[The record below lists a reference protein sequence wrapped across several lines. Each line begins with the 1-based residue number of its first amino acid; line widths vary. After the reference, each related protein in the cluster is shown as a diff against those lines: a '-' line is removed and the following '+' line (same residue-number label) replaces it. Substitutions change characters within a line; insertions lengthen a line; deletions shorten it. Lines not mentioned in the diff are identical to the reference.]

1 MTPRRRLFCLVVI
14 FGLLASTG
22 ALAQDDPR
30 LRQAEQLAK
39 KKERDAA
46 IDLYRAVLDDAAAR
60 HESDPRDG
68 ADVRYNLGTLCLESG
83 DLGCAVLHL
92 RAAARLDPRDDD
104 VRHNLAV
111 ALEARTDRLAGS
123 PVVDPLREIGA
134 RVPPTTARLAL
145 AIPLALLG
153 LALVLVAFAPARA
166 RPMARIA
173 ATLAALACVAGGVI
187 YAARKSVEATHEA
200 VVVVPET
207 PALKEPDT
215 SSTVAFTAHAGLHGD
230 VMARESTAN
239 GELLRVRFENGLEAW
254 LKRSDVAVIE

>member
-1 MTPRRRLFCLVVI
+1 MRAAVLALTAI
-14 FGLLASTG
+14 ALLAST
-22 ALAQDDPR
+22 ATLAKEDAR

-39 KKERDAA
+39 KKEREAA
-46 IDLYRAVLDDAAAR
+46 MDLYRAVLDDAAGDQAG
-60 HESDPRDG
+60 DPRDG

-92 RAAARLDPRDDD
+92 RAAARLNPRDDD
-104 VRHNLAV
+104 VRHNLDV

-123 PVVDPLREIGA
+123 AVVDPVREIGA
-134 RVPPTTARLAL
+134 RVSPLAARLAL

-166 RPMARIA
+166 GPAARVFASIA
-173 ATLAALACVAGGVI
+173 AIACVAGGVV
-187 YAARKSVEATHEA
+187 YAARRSVEGMREA
-200 VVVVPET
+200 VVMTPET
-207 PALKEPDT
+207 PALKEADT
-215 SSTVAFTAHAGLHGD
+215 SSTVSFTAHAGLHGD
-230 VMARESTAN
+230 VMATENTAN

>member
-1 MTPRRRLFCLVVI
+1 MAI
-14 FGLLASTG
+14 ALLLSTS
-22 ALAQDDPR
+22 ALAVEDAR

-39 KKERDAA
+39 KKEREAA
-46 IDLYRAVLDDAAAR
+46 MDLYRAVLDDASAAA
-60 HESDPRDG
+60 PKLDG

-92 RAAARLDPRDDD
+92 RAAARLDPLDDD
-104 VRHNLAV
+104 VRHNLDV

-123 PVVDPLREIGA
+123 PVVDPVREIGA
-134 RVPPTTARLAL
+134 RVPPFAARLAL
-145 AIPLALLG
+145 AVPLALLG

-166 RPMARIA
+166 RAAARVIA
-173 ATLAALACVAGGVI
+173 SVAALACVAGAVV
-187 YAARKSVEATHEA
+187 YFARRSVESTREA
-200 VVVVPET
+200 VVTVPET
-207 PALKEPDT
+207 PALKEADT

-230 VMARESTAN
+230 VMASETTAN